1 MTEHERLVM
10 RNIIYAVET
19 GGQVYGQKDYADFT
33 EAYTNSSSEHAIT
46 IGAGQWYG
54 NEARTLLLNIKSA
67 DAATFKKY
75 DNAGVASDLTKTDWS
90 NYRISKT
97 SAKAKA
103 IVKII
108 DSAVGH
114 RCQDKLVDTQMEA
127 YVKEAAA
134 LGVTYMDAKMMCAN
148 FRHQGGASAVKRILA
163 KTAKPYTLDHLYAAC
178 QTDTGNQVGAYKS
191 RQKMVYNALK
201 THITNYKVT
210 AAEAIQAAIKIA
222 KAEVGYF
229 EKKSNAN
236 LDSKTANAG
245 TANYTKYRRDVDPS
259 NQAAPWCA
267 CFISWVYMKAFG
279 KTTAAKLLKHWP
291 YISVPQ
297 LSGLFTHYATP
308 KVGDIFMY
316 HNGSVFSH
324 TGLVIAVS
332 GDKFITIEGNTNDGS
347 GVVAEGIGVY
357 QKTRYNSQLPGSKF
371 ARPNYSIVTSINGSG
386 EDPVP
391 PSTWVTTGTAVC
403 TGDDVYVR
411 QTPGGTV
418 MGMVS
423 KGTKLELDG
432 TSSGVWVHVRVSGIG
447 IGYMHQDYVGK
458 DSGSAGSSP
467 VATAQKALNSKFNAG
482 LAVDGIWGPACKKA
496 YIKAIQSAL
505 NSVYGA
511 GLATDGIWG
520 TNTSNACAAH
530 VLSEGANN
538 LYVGVLQIGLY
549 AHSITL
555 NSGIDNDFGPST
567 KQGVIKF
574 QSSQGLA
581 ADGMAGRDTFARLA
595 GV

>member
-1 MTEHERLVM
+1 MTDHEKLVM

-19 GGQVYGQKDYADFT
+19 GGQVYGQKNYADFT

-54 NEARTLLLNIKSA
+54 NEARTLLLNIKAA
-67 DAATFKKY
+67 DAATFKKH
-75 DNAGVASDLTKTDWS
+75 DTAGVAADLAKTDWS
-90 NYRISKT
+90 NYRLSKT

-103 IVKII
+103 IVNII
-108 DSAVGH
+108 NSTVGR
-114 RCQDKLVDTQMEA
+114 RCQDQLMDTQMEA

-134 LGVTYMDAKMMCAN
+134 LGVSNMDAKMMCAN

-163 KTAKPYTLDHLYAAC
+163 KTTKPYTLDHLYAAC
-178 QTDTGNQVGAYKS
+178 QTDTRNQVGAYKS

-210 AAEAIQAAIKIA
+210 AAEAIQAAVKIA
-222 KAEVGYF
+222 KTEIGYR
-229 EKKSNAN
+229 EKASNAN
-236 LDSKTANAG
+236 LDSKTAYQG
-245 TANYTKYRRDVDPS
+245 
-259 NQAAPWCA
+259 QAWCA
-267 CFISWVYMKAFG
+267 CFISWVFMKAFG
-279 KTTAAKLLKHWP
+279 KATATKLLKHWP
-291 YISVPQ
+291 YIYVPT
-297 LSGLFTHYATP
+297 LAGLFTNYASP

-316 HNGSVFSH
+316 HNGSEFSH
-324 TGLVIAVS
+324 TGLVISVS
-332 GDKFITIEGNTNDGS
+332 GDKFVTIECNTNDGS

-386 EDPVP
+386 GDITP

-432 TSSGVWVHVRVSGIG
+432 TSSGVWVHVKVAGIG

-458 DSGSAGSSP
+458 DSGSTGSSP
-467 VATAQKALNSKFNAG
+467 IKTAQNALNSKFNAG
-482 LAVDGIWGPACKKA
+482 LTVDGIWGSACKTA

-511 GLATDGIWG
+511 GLTADGIWG

-549 AHSITL
+549 AHNITL
-555 NSGIDNDFGPST
+555 NSGIDSSFGPST

-574 QSSQGLA
+574 QTSQGLS
-581 ADGMAGRDTFARLA
+581 ADGIAGCDTFARLA